1 MRSLYLRK
9 SIIFFIESVPAYVGG
24 QIFLP
29 FFETTVPK
37 CTPPV
42 GIGEEIN
49 FSKNFSE
56 KARKRVCIWIPLV
69 QISER
74 DFQILKY
81 FPI

>member
-24 QIFLP
+24 HIFLP

-42 GIGEEIN
+42 GTSEGIN
-49 FSKNFSE
+49 F
-56 KARKRVCIWIPLV
+56 
-69 QISER
+69 
-74 DFQILKY
+74 LKK
-81 FPI
+81 FFGESQETGVHLDTPCANK